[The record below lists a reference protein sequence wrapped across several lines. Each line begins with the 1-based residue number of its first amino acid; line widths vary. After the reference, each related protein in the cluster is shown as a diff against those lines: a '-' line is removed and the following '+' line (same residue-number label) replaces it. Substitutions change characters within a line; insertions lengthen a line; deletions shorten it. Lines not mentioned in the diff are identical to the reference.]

1 MSEIADTDTG
11 DSQDDI
17 KFPLWLYWF
26 FGGVIILACSLLWRY
41 FSLFDGT
48 WGDQELFAQ
57 FGDFVGGTLNPV
69 LGFATIALLVWSI
82 NVQMRELR
90 LTREEVKETK
100 NEAAMSR
107 KAMQDQVEHLEKE
120 AKLSEIFRLI
130 KEQQLELDELL
141 STPIENKLEVSRIV
155 LTGKRELPLTYS
167 NFIYNVY
174 CGAALDF
181 ETISELTEHFN
192 DQKGLNSLNGQKWF
206 LIQDTALQV
215 GNLIIKYIELSG
227 SKEFGHIYARRSTKL
242 IGHLRALTMFKDFKY
257 LEKCEKSLDVLMYKL
272 SN

>member
-1 MSEIADTDTG
+1 MSEIADTDTRN
-11 DSQDDI
+11 SQGDI

-26 FGGVIILACSLLWRY
+26 FGGVIILVGSLLWRY

-48 WGDQELFAQ
+48 WGDQTLFAE

-90 LTREEVKETK
+90 LTREEVAATK

-130 KEQQLELDELL
+130 KEQQLELDEIL
-141 STPIENKLEVSRIV
+141 STPIENKFEVSKIV
-155 LTGKRELPLTYS
+155 LTGKNELPLTYG

-174 CGAALDF
+174 YSSALDS
-181 ETISELTEHFN
+181 ETRAELTDYFN
-192 DQKGLNSLNGQKWF
+192 DLQGLNSVNGRKWF

-242 IGHLRALTMFKDFKY
+242 IAHLRDLPMFEDFEY
-257 LEKCEKSLDVLMYKL
+257 LEKCERNLDVLIHKL
-272 SN
+272 TN